1 MTILLCPFIKVNG
14 QGTRLQAQAEKR
26 HAQGHVTESNI
37 TIDSSTLLSG
47 QNQITVECIATNNE
61 GPSVSNNHIIRVLC
75 KLYIFMNIV
84 SIFSNLAP
92 PSTPVIF
99 EPERN
104 SPLLEGSLL
113 NLTCEAQGGHPLAT
127 LSWYRGVE
135 KVSIV

>member
-1 MTILLCPFIKVNG
+1 MLHCPLVKVNG

-26 HAQGHVTESNI
+26 QAQGHVTESNI
-37 TIDSSTLLSG
+37 TIDSITLLSG
-47 QNQITVECIATNNE
+47 QNQITVECIATNTE

-75 KLYIFMNIV
+75 KIHICAGIFI
-84 SIFSNLAP
+84 IFCNLAP

-104 SPLLEGSLL
+104 PPLLEGNLL

-135 KVSIV
+135 KVWFS